1 MQIKIEDHKER
12 FIYGCD
18 LKVGDV
24 VVVQG
29 RPYLVTEVER
39 TPSGC
44 IAYSGTWSMVI
55 RTDEVVQIS
64 MT

>member
-1 MQIKIEDHKER
+1 MQPQIQDHKAR

-29 RPYLVTEVER
+29 RPYLVTEVEH
-39 TPSGC
+39 TSSGC
-44 IAYSGTWSMVI
+44 IAYSGTW
-55 RTDEVVQIS
+55 
-64 MT
+64 

>member
-1 MQIKIEDHKER
+1 MQSHTEVHKAR

-29 RPYLVTEVER
+29 RPYPITEVED
-39 TPSGC
+39 TPSGY